1 MIVRLALHHKLSLA
15 MLAGMLAA
23 APSAAAPV
31 EASVDLSTRLGY
43 DLNPFLSA
51 GNDLASPYVES
62 SIAPKLTKRTE
73 KGEISVEGHFT
84 RTAYLETYG
93 KSDQYGAEANVQQ
106 RVTPKLSVFA
116 ALRYDSEVIGQ
127 GDDDVTGS
135 PIDETDVNLIGL
147 RQRSDT
153 YAASGGGQYQLTPKD
168 AISADGGYTATRY
181 RSGFGSDSNNIGGR
195 VGWQHAVNERTKIG
209 ISGSVY
215 RIDYPDQAGL
225 STLIME
231 PRVTFS
237 TKLSATWSLDASA
250 GVSFSDLSLP
260 SAQGPDRTSKG
271 FSGNV
276 NLCHKGTRDDF
287 CFFGGRSVSASG
299 FGGTVQRTQ
308 LGANYSRKLS
318 ERLGFQAGASYT
330 RSEAQAVMFG
340 TREYVS
346 AHAGF
351 EWRASRQII
360 IGTEGRYRDV
370 FGGPQIRSDLGGE
383 IYMTVALPGAR

>member
-1 MIVRLALHHKLSLA
+1 VIVRLASRHRLPLTV
-15 MLAGMLAA
+15 LAGLLGAT
-23 APSAAAPV
+23 PSAAAPI

-43 DLNPFLSA
+43 DLNPFLST

-93 KSDQYGAEANVQQ
+93 KSDQYGAEANLQQ
-106 RVTPKLSVFA
+106 RVTPKLAVFA

-127 GDDDVTGS
+127 GDDEVTGS

-147 RQRSDT
+147 RQRADT
-153 YAASGGGQYQLTPKD
+153 YAASGGWQYHLTPKD
-168 AISADGGYTATRY
+168 MISADGGYTATRY
-181 RSGFGSDSNNIGGR
+181 RNGLGSDSNNIGGR

-237 TKLSATWSLDASA
+237 TKLSATWTFDASA
-250 GVSFSDLSLP
+250 GVSFSDLSVPAPL
-260 SAQGPDRTSKG
+260 SDRTSKG
-271 FSGNV
+271 FSGNAS
-276 NLCHKGTRDDF
+276 LCHKGTRDDF

-299 FGGTVQRTQ
+299 LGGTVQRTQ

-318 ERLGFQAGASYT
+318 ERLGFAAGASYT
-330 RSEAQAVMFG
+330 RSEAQAAMFG

-360 IGTEGRYRDV
+360 FGTEGRYRDV
-370 FGGPQIRSDLGGE
+370 FGGPSIRTDLGGE

>member
-1 MIVRLALHHKLSLA
+1 MIVRFALHHKASLTV
-15 MLAGMLAA
+15 LAGLLAA

-31 EASVDLSTRLGY
+31 QASVELSTRLGY
-43 DLNPFLSA
+43 DLNPFLST

-62 SIAPKLTKRTE
+62 TIAPKLTKRTE
-73 KGEISVEGHFT
+73 KGEMSVEGHFT
-84 RTAYLETYG
+84 RTGYLERYG
-93 KSDQYGAEANVQQ
+93 KSDQYGAEAKAQQ
-106 RVTPKLSVFA
+106 RVTPKLVVFA

-147 RQRSDT
+147 RRRSET
-153 YAASGGGQYQLTPKD
+153 YAASGGWQYQITPKD
-168 AISADGGYTATRY
+168 TISADGGYTATRY
-181 RSGFGSDSNNIGGR
+181 GNNAGGDSNNVGGR
-195 VGWQHAVNERTKIG
+195 VAWQHAVNERTKIG

-215 RIDYPDQAGL
+215 RIDYPDTAGL

-237 TKLSATWSLDASA
+237 TKLSATWTFDASA
-250 GVSFSDLSLP
+250 GISFSDLSLP
-260 SAQGPDRTSKG
+260 TALGADRTAKG
-271 FSGNV
+271 VSGNA
-276 NLCHKGTRDDF
+276 NLCHKGTGDDF
-287 CFFGGRSVSASG
+287 CFYAGRSVTASG
-299 FGGTVQRTQ
+299 VGGTVQRTQ
-308 LGANYSRKLS
+308 LGANYSRKLT
-318 ERLGFQAGASYT
+318 ERVGFAAGASYT
-330 RSEAQAVMFG
+330 RSESQAATFG

-370 FGGPQIRSDLGGE
+370 FGGRQIRSDMGGE